1 MNILSP
7 NDLKANTEYYVEIH
21 SSRPGII
28 KLNGAYKII
37 CTTPMY
43 TYNVVCQFKN
53 IKNISQKNLFIIYDT
68 TNLKYIFT
76 SSNFVHMDVSISI
89 TELTSDS
96 EYVLK

>member
-37 CTTPMY
+37 YKTPMY
-43 TYNVVCQFKN
+43 NNVVCQFKN
-53 IKNISQKNLFIIYDT
+53 IKNISQKNLVITYDN

-76 SSNFVHMDVSISI
+76 SSNFVNMDVSISI
-89 TELTSDS
+89 NELTSDS

>member
-7 NDLKANTEYYVEIH
+7 NDLKANTEYYIEIH

-28 KLNGAYKII
+28 KLNGTYKII
-37 CTTPMY
+37 CKTPMY
-43 TYNVVCQFKN
+43 NNVVCQFKN
-53 IKNISQKNLFIIYDT
+53 IKNISQKNLVITYDT

-76 SSNFVHMDVSISI
+76 SSNFDNMDVSISI
-89 TELTSDS
+89 NELTTDS